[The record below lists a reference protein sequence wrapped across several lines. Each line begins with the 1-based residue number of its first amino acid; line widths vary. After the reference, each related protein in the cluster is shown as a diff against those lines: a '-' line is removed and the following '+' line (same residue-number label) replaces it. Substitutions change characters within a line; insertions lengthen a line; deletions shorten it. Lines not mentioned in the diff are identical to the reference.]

1 MGEDVSV
8 QFVLILC
15 VLETEML
22 DRRKPWKF

>member
-8 QFVLILC
+8 QFVLILS